1 MTFVHIVIGLG
12 LLFAV
17 GAYFLLFHD
26 DVVEKREALA
36 KALQTKSEAEKIAK
50 VKALS
55 TNPKDIEKFIVD
67 NAKTL
72 SDATID
78 ILVARM
84 EMLAA
89 DRVIREDDL
98 KVRIDDIT
106 IPKEWTPKVPERV
119 AASTDDDAA
128 EAPQQKSSRK
138 RK

>member
-1 MTFVHIVIGLG
+1 MTFTHVLILIGVA
-12 LLFAV
+12 FAV

-26 DVVEKREALA
+26 DVVEKRNEAL
-36 KALQTKSEAEKIAK
+36 KLLQNKTEAEKIAK

-55 TNPKDIEKFIVD
+55 TNTKDIEKFILD

-89 DRVIREDDL
+89 DRVIRDDDL
-98 KVRIDDIT
+98 KMRIESVAKDDEVT
-106 IPKEWTPKVPERV
+106 ADPPELKVP
-119 AASTDDDAA
+119 
-128 EAPQQKSSRK
+128 RK